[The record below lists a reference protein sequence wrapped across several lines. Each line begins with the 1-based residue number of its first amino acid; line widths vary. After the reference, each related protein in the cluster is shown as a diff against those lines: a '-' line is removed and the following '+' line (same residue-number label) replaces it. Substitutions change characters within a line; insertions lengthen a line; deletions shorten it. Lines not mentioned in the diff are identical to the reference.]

1 VIEITPK
8 IDWSEMVTFTSPAET
23 LMAEKDL
30 EALVLIIKYCE
41 EEAIRLGLPAV
52 GIHCLQI
59 ARGELTKSVAA
70 PAPTVTTNYVS
81 TKH

>member
-1 VIEITPK
+1 
-8 IDWSEMVTFTSPAET
+8 MVTFTSPAEI

-52 GIHCLQI
+52 GIHCLRM
-59 ARGELTKSVAA
+59 AREELTKSVVV
-70 PAPTVTTNYVS
+70 PLPTVTTNYLS